1 MFEKIFDSENNIT
14 TSTCI
19 ECGKKIKS
27 GHYYSG
33 RGPYGICCYK
43 KLFGTLGLIVTKCRT
58 AFPKPKPK
66 TKDNKEDMCDILGQN
81 KNCDQ
86 CLFSENCEH
95 KNESK

>member
-1 MFEKIFDSENNIT
+1 MFEKFFDSENST
-14 TSTCI
+14 TASTCI

-43 KLFGTLGLIVTKCRT
+43 KLFGTLGLIVTKYRT
-58 AFPKPKPK
+58 IFPKQKNK
-66 TKDNKEDMCDILGQN
+66 NNKEDMCDILGQN
-81 KNCDQ
+81 KNCNQ
-86 CLFSENCEH
+86 CLFSENCEY

>member
-1 MFEKIFDSENNIT
+1 MFEKIFDSENNVT
-14 TSTCI
+14 DSTCI

-43 KLFGTLGLIVTKCRT
+43 KLFGTLGLIVTKYRT
-58 AFPKPKPK
+58 VFPKPKNK
-66 TKDNKEDMCDILGQN
+66 NNKDNICDILGQN
-81 KNCDQ
+81 KDCEQ
-86 CLFSENCEH
+86 CLFFKNCEH